1 MASCLYPTVHS
12 CNLLPLKHLAQVLLP
27 QMRAAGKGYALARS
41 FLPVAKNFTKRGPLF
56 WCGQNWDFWRSHFAC
71 HSYTAVQCTD
81 VLYTSTLVH
90 LETVHLY
97 HQSWRQPGL
106 SRGLESKLILTNEST
121 SNIYHTNRVHQYHGL
136 KFQQTDKDAAIQ
148 FLGRPF
154 NSNKKKSI
162 WVKKSIVTL
171 FPLIICPY
179 KLHPRIWKA
188 FKIAQNISE
197 AEIYFET
204 KIEK

>member
-41 FLPVAKNFTKRGPLF
+41 FLPVAKKFTKRGPLF

-121 SNIYHTNRVHQYHGL
+121 SNITFMNCITGFDISRDPHSTYKLQSLGL
-136 KFQQTDKDAAIQ
+136 TLYFIYEDK
-148 FLGRPF
+148 
-154 NSNKKKSI
+154 NKKNIFKSI
-162 WVKKSIVTL
+162 
-171 FPLIICPY
+171 
-179 KLHPRIWKA
+179 KLKRCWC
-188 FKIAQNISE
+188 
-197 AEIYFET
+197 
-204 KIEK
+204 